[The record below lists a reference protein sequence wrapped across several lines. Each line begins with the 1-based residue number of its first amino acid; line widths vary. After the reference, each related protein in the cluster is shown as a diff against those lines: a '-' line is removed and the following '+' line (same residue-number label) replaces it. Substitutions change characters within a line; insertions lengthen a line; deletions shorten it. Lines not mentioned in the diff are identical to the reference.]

1 MQCFIHRAKRHLARL
16 DQPILLE
23 CMQRSMDI
31 WNAIAQKILKP
42 NEKCH
47 ENSIVI
53 EQFRQITIAVF
64 YLFLFFTKY
73 VKVTNLNEIDVSH
86 KKGIY
91 MSIRPL

>member
-1 MQCFIHRAKRHLARL
+1 MLSHK
-16 DQPILLE
+16 
-23 CMQRSMDI
+23 
-31 WNAIAQKILKP
+31 KYLKP